1 MKKKF
6 DIKVNPRRLSSQQI
20 ARHKNFDAL
29 LKKFQTEPRPK
40 PVVRRLMVAAG
51 AVAAVLAGLF
61 FFTQIF
67 TPQPYEQREQAFFAA
82 QQFVNPPLSEIKPV
96 FAKFEVNPTEGGV
109 YEYPSGSK
117 LIVPAAAF
125 VDETG
130 QTLAGEVVLH
140 YREMHDFVDF
150 FLSGIPMT
158 YDSAGVNYNLE
169 SAGMI
174 EIFAE
179 QNGKR
184 VNMAP
189 GKSIN
194 VELVSRVNVSPT
206 LEVPKGY
213 NIYKLDESKRSWVYQ
228 EIDRMQVLD
237 DEMGEELDEN
247 SPLYP
252 ARKEL
257 KEKLQAIQITA
268 TNEMAKIEAS
278 VPLAKEPLKPVLADE
293 SDYVFDLDLKDL
305 FPPSLSPKGDATA
318 FNPAQDELR
327 QLYRK
332 YEKMLWQ
339 LSPQSGITPERL
351 QREFSNVTGLGIRKL
366 NSRDFELTLEKSGQ
380 SLTVIVNPVLS
391 GSDYEKA
398 MAEFNRNFEAWQKA
412 KQQREAQLASQKEA
426 LRKGIEAERQQ
437 AYQAFDERVDELR
450 KQGLNYAASDEII
463 KKKVVNRFTASEFG
477 IWNCDRPLPP
487 QMVQVAATFKSG
499 NGEVFKN
506 TTAYLV
512 DKSRNTV
519 YRFLAEDGTELRFNK
534 NSENLLWLVTGDNKI
549 AVFRPEDFK
558 KINAASKTQTFV
570 LETVD
575 KKIEDENDVRE
586 VLYL

>member
-1 MKKKF
+1 MKKRF
-6 DIKVNPRRLSSQQI
+6 DIKLNPRRLTSQQI

-29 LKKFQTEPRPK
+29 LKKFKSEPRYQPI
-40 PVVRRLMVAAG
+40 VRRLMYVAG
-51 AVAAVLAGLF
+51 AMAAVLAGLF
-61 FFTQIF
+61 FFTQVF
-67 TPQPYEQREQAFFAA
+67 TGQGYELREQAFFAA
-82 QQFVNPPLSEIKPV
+82 QKFVNPPLSDVKPA
-96 FAKFEVNPTEGGV
+96 FAKFDVNPTAGGV
-109 YEYPSGSK
+109 YVYPSGSR
-117 LIVPAAAF
+117 LIVPGAAF

-130 QTLAGEVVLH
+130 QALKGEVTLH

-158 YDSAGVNYNLE
+158 YDSAGVSYNLE

-206 LEVPKGY
+206 LEVPNGY
-213 NIYKLDESKRSWVYQ
+213 NIYKLDEEIRSWEYR
-228 EIDRMQVLD
+228 EIDRIQVLE
-237 DEMGEELDEN
+237 DEMGVELNEN
-247 SPLYP
+247 SPFYP

-257 KEKLQAIQITA
+257 KEKMQAIQITA
-268 TNEMAKIEAS
+268 ANEMAKIEAS
-278 VPLAKEPLKPVLADE
+278 IPSAKEPLKPIRANG

-305 FPPSLSPKGDATA
+305 FPPSLSPLGDSSA
-318 FNPAQDELR
+318 FNPAKEELR

-339 LSPQSGITPERL
+339 LSPQSNITPERL
-351 QREFSNVTGLGIRKL
+351 QNEFGSVTGLRIHKL
-366 NSRDFELTLEKSGQ
+366 NNRDFELTLEKNGQ

-391 GSDYEKA
+391 GSDYDKA
-398 MAEFNRNFEAWQKA
+398 MAEFNRDFEVWQK
-412 KQQREAQLASQKEA
+412 QVRDREAQLADQKEA
-426 LRKGIEAERQQ
+426 LRKRIDENRRLAQLTFEERI
-437 AYQAFDERVDELR
+437 AELR
-450 KQGLNYAASDEII
+450 KQGLDYAASDEII
-463 KKKVVNRFTASEFG
+463 KKKVVNRFTASGFG

-487 QMVQVAATFKSG
+487 EMIQLAVTFKDQH
-499 NGEVFKN
+499 NKVFKN
-506 TTAYLV
+506 TTVYLV

-519 YRFLAEDGTELRFNK
+519 YRFLTEDGTELRFNK
-534 NSENLLWLVTGDNKI
+534 NSENMLWLVTEENKI

-558 KINAASKTQTFV
+558 KINPASKEQTFV

-575 KKIEDENDVRE
+575 RKIEDENDVRE
-586 VLYL
+586 VLLL